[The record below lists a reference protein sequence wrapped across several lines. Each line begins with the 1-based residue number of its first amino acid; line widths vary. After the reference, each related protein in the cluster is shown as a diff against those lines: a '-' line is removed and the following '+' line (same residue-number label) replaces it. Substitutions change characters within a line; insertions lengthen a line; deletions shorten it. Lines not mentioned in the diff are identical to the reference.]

1 MAATYDA
8 DTPVGTVRLLISD
21 TDLSDPLFEDN
32 EIQRFLAL
40 RGDDELLAAA
50 LALRT
55 IAGNEA
61 QVLKVIRLLD
71 LDTDGAAVSKE
82 LRQLAQ
88 TLEDSADDAASEAG
102 FDIAPI
108 VTSTAS
114 WRERLRNEA
123 LRG

>member
-1 MAATYDA
+1 MAATYDT
-8 DTPVGTVRLLISD
+8 DTKVGTVRLLVSD
-21 TDLSDPLFEDN
+21 TDLSDPLFQDE
-32 EIQRFLAL
+32 EISRFLAL

-82 LRQLAQ
+82 LRQLAA
-88 TLEDSADDAASEAG
+88 TLEASADDVGAD
-102 FDIAPI
+102 FDWAPL

>member
-1 MAATYDA
+1 MTATYDPS
-8 DTPVGTVRLLISD
+8 TKVGTVRLLVSD
-21 TDLSDPLFEDN
+21 VDLSDPLFEDN
-32 EIQRFLAL
+32 EIERFLAL

-71 LDTDGAAVSKE
+71 LDIDGAAVSKE
-82 LRQLAQ
+82 LRQLAS
-88 TLEDSADDAASEAG
+88 TLEASADDVGAD
-102 FDIAPI
+102 FDWAPL